1 MITLKE
7 YAINNNISYEAVRK
21 QVVRYKYELDGH
33 IIKIRR
39 TQFLDDEA
47 VTFLDSKRQ
56 ENPIIVQQADQSEE
70 IAQLKREKEAL
81 LIKIATLQ
89 EELLKEK
96 DQVKVLQNEKI
107 ELLEAKNQEAQSKW
121 WQFWK

>member
-7 YAINNNISYEAVRK
+7 YAKNNNVSYEAIRK
-21 QVVRYKYELDGH
+21 QVVRYKKELEGH
-33 IIKIRR
+33 ITKIRK
-39 TQFLDDEA
+39 TQYLDDEA
-47 VTFLDSKRQ
+47 VKFLDSKRQ
-56 ENPIIVQQADQSEE
+56 ENPIIIQQADQSEE

>member
-7 YAINNNISYEAVRK
+7 YAINYNISYEAVRK